1 MRRIIPSAKKIII
14 IICVSLIA
22 LMNIIAVAAGVRSE
36 IARRRVSYYGS
47 DCSIFHDFP
56 AYSGTITEVQTWSPD
71 GPIHFKVIR
80 IKVKNEEGERRF
92 TIDGRSTE
100 DADLEYRVG
109 DEITFT
115 YYDEDHIVHVF
126 KIEVPPLRVRVFNIT
141 LQTLLV
147 LLIPDILLAVLF
159 ALIYRHDHG
168 GQKESN
174 NV

>member
-1 MRRIIPSAKKIII
+1 MR
-14 IICVSLIA
+14 V
-22 LMNIIAVAAGVRSE
+22 
-36 IARRRVSYYGS
+36 
-47 DCSIFHDFP
+47 

-100 DADLEYRVG
+100 DADLEY
-109 DEITFT
+109 
-115 YYDEDHIVHVF
+115 HIVHVF

-168 GQKESN
+168 AKGE
-174 NV
+174 